1 MTNLLNKLLSRFQLK
16 LVSTKPDTS
25 LVDETVKFLN
35 RTEYS
40 GGLCGVHDV
49 DITKEIP
56 HDYYVGDVTF
66 VKDSKTRKTYFRDN
80 FRMEKKGDKYHCDNN
95 GRDKYFC
102 DYDGDPND
110 SWKKM
115 YEETRFTTEELQEKL
130 NETL

>member
-1 MTNLLNKLLSRFQLK
+1 MYNLLNKILSRFQLK

-35 RTEYS
+35 RIEYS

-66 VKDSKTRKTYFRDN
+66 VKDSKTYFRQ
-80 FRMEKKGDKYHCDNN
+80 EV
-95 GRDKYFC
+95 GRDYKYF
-102 DYDGDPND
+102 DYDGD
-110 SWKKM
+110 
-115 YEETRFTTEELQEKL
+115 THTTEQLQEKL
-130 NETL
+130 NYE

>member
-1 MTNLLNKLLSRFQLK
+1 MYNLLNKILSLFHLK
-16 LVSTKPDTS
+16 LVSTKPDTR

-66 VKDSKTRKTYFRDN
+66 VKDKTGKTYFRQ
-80 FRMEKKGDKYHCDNN
+80 EV
-95 GRDKYFC
+95 GRDYKYF
-102 DYDGDPND
+102 DYDGDT
-110 SWKKM
+110 
-115 YEETRFTTEELQEKL
+115 YTTEQLQEKL

>member
-1 MTNLLNKLLSRFQLK
+1 MYNLLNKLLSRFHLK
-16 LVSTKPDTS
+16 LVSTKPDTR

-56 HDYYVGDVTF
+56 HDYYVGDITF
-66 VKDSKTRKTYFRDN
+66 VNDKTGKTYFRQ
-80 FRMEKKGDKYHCDNN
+80 EV
-95 GRDKYFC
+95 GRDYKYF
-102 DYDGDPND
+102 DYDGDT
-110 SWKKM
+110 
-115 YEETRFTTEELQEKL
+115 YTTEQLQEKL